1 MSSKEKLVNVDVSGS
16 AHFGI
21 YIDPAG
27 DSPIFDVTQEDL
39 ERARKAIK
47 APDIDT
53 VISMMGIVEP
63 PFTTR
68 LKLKDGGGDSNHA
81 TTRL

>member
-1 MSSKEKLVNVDVSGS
+1 MQKEKLINVDESGS

-21 YIDPAG
+21 YIDPAA
-27 DSPIFDVTQEDL
+27 DSPIFDVTQEDVDKMKS
-39 ERARKAIK
+39 E
-47 APDIDT
+47 
-53 VISMMGIVEP
+53 MGITEP
-63 PFTTR
+63 PMGSL

>member
-1 MSSKEKLVNVDVSGS
+1 MSGKEKLINVDGFGVCRV
-16 AHFGI
+16 GI

-27 DSPIFDVTQEDL
+27 ESPIFDVTQEDVD
-39 ERARKAIK
+39 KIK
-47 APDIDT
+47 
-53 VISMMGIVEP
+53 SMQGIVEP
-63 PFTTR
+63 PTGSL